1 MKKLYEIKIDE
12 EAIFLERPNRFIA
25 HVRLDSGS
33 EEIVHVHDSGRIKEL
48 LYEGNKVK
56 IRKATNLNR
65 KTKWDMIS
73 GRADDGEDILIN
85 SSFHR
90 YVGENLLNDPEISPF
105 GEIESLRAEVKYRK
119 DSKSRLDFL
128 LEKNGE
134 RIWIETK
141 GVSLAEGKIAM
152 FPDAPSER
160 AVKHLK
166 ELIEIKESGER
177 AAVILL
183 VFRQAKKF
191 RPKYETDP
199 KFNEYFYKA
208 MEVGVEIYPIQL
220 SLDDGIINYRGLI
233 DIMPNIYENK

>member
-1 MKKLYEIKIDE
+1 MKELYKIQIDE
-12 EAIFLERPNRFIA
+12 VATFLERPNRFIA

-48 LYEGNKVK
+48 LYEGNRVQL
-56 IRKATNLNR
+56 RRATNPNR

-105 GEIESLRAEVKYRK
+105 GEIENLRAEVKYG
-119 DSKSRLDFL
+119 KSRLDFL
-128 LEKNGE
+128 VEKDGKK
-134 RIWIETK
+134 IWIETK
-141 GVSLAEGKIAM
+141 GVSLAENKVAM

-160 AVKHLK
+160 AVKHLQ
-166 ELIEIKESGER
+166 ELIEIKENGDR

-183 VFRQAKKF
+183 IFRDSKVFRP
-191 RPKYETDP
+191 RYETDP

-208 MEVGVEIYPIQL
+208 IEKGVEIYPIQL
-220 SLDDGIINYRGLI
+220 SLDDGIINYRGTVNV
-233 DIMPNIYENK
+233 MSETH

>member
-1 MKKLYEIKIDE
+1 MKELYKIQIDE
-12 EAIFLERPNRFIA
+12 VATFLERPNRFIA

-48 LYEGNKVK
+48 LYEGNRVQL
-56 IRKATNLNR
+56 RRATNPNR

-105 GEIESLRAEVKYRK
+105 GEIENLRAEVKYG
-119 DSKSRLDFL
+119 KSRLDFL
-128 LEKNGE
+128 VEKDGKK
-134 RIWIETK
+134 IWIETK
-141 GVSLAEGKIAM
+141 GVSLAENKVAM

-160 AVKHLK
+160 AVKHLQ
-166 ELIEIKESGER
+166 ELIEIKENGDR

-183 VFRQAKKF
+183 IFRDSKVFRP
-191 RPKYETDP
+191 RYETDP

-208 MEVGVEIYPIQL
+208 IEKGVEIYPIQL
-220 SLDDGIINYRGLI
+220 SLDDGIINYRGTVNVMSMKI
-233 DIMPNIYENK
+233 DKL

>member
-1 MKKLYEIKIDE
+1 MKELYKIQIDE
-12 EAIFLERPNRFIA
+12 VATFLERPNRFIA

-48 LYEGNKVK
+48 LYEGNRVQL
-56 IRKATNLNR
+56 RRATNPNR

-105 GEIESLRAEVKYRK
+105 GEIENLRAEVKYG
-119 DSKSRLDFL
+119 KSRLDFL
-128 LEKNGE
+128 VEKDGKK
-134 RIWIETK
+134 IWIETK
-141 GVSLAEGKIAM
+141 GVSLAENKVAM

-160 AVKHLK
+160 AVKHLQ
-166 ELIEIKESGER
+166 ELIEIKENGDR

-183 VFRQAKKF
+183 IFRDSKVFRP
-191 RPKYETDP
+191 RYETDP

-208 MEVGVEIYPIQL
+208 IEKGVEIYPIQL
-220 SLDDGIINYRGLI
+220 SLDDGIINYRGTVNV
-233 DIMPNIYENK
+233 MSKTH